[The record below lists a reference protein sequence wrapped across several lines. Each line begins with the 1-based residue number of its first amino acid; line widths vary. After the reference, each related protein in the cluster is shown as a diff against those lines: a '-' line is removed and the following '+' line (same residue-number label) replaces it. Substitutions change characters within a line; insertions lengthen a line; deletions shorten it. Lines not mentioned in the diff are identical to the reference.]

1 MAAERAPA
9 RRVWLWAPTDE
20 SIEILVV
27 GPTIEIAPMFALIKA
42 TAEEW
47 RGFER
52 VQIIVSGMGAA
63 GIWAARTRFA
73 TYDDP
78 IAEALLMFGS
88 REPLRAIEWF
98 TPSVRGGAVGEW
110 LTRPIAVR

>member
-1 MAAERAPA
+1 MTTERAPA
-9 RRVWLWAPTDE
+9 RRVWLWAPTPE

-27 GPTIEIAPMFALIKA
+27 GDTFQIAPLFAMIKRA
-42 TAEEW
+42 AEDW
-47 RGFER
+47 RGWER
-52 VQIIVSGMGAA
+52 VQIVVSGTGAA
-63 GIWAARTRFA
+63 GLWAARTEFA

-88 REPLRAIEWF
+88 REPLRVVRWA

-110 LTRPIAVR
+110 

>member
-1 MAAERAPA
+1 MTTERAPA
-9 RRVWLWAPTDE
+9 RRVWLWAPTPE
-20 SIEILVV
+20 AIEIIVV
-27 GPTIEIAPMFALIKA
+27 GPTLQIAPLFALIKR
-42 TAEEW
+42 TAEDW
-47 RGFER
+47 RGWER

-78 IAEALLMFGS
+78 IAEALMMFQS
-88 REPLRAIEWF
+88 REPLRAVQWA

-110 LTRPIAVR
+110 

>member
-1 MAAERAPA
+1 MTTERAPA
-9 RRVWLWAPTDE
+9 RRILLWAPADE
-20 SIEILVV
+20 AIEILVV
-27 GPTIEIAPMFALIKA
+27 GPTLQIAPMFALIKR
-42 TAEEW
+42 TAEDW

-52 VQIIVSGMGAA
+52 VQIIASGMGAA
-63 GIWAARTRFA
+63 GLWAARSRFS

-88 REPLRAIEWF
+88 REPLRAVQWF

-110 LTRPIAVR
+110 

>member
-1 MAAERAPA
+1 MTTERAPE
-9 RRVWLWAPTDE
+9 RRVWLWAPTSE
-20 SIEILVV
+20 AIEILVV
-27 GPTIEIAPMFALIKA
+27 GPTLQIAPMFALIKR
-42 TAEEW
+42 TAEDW
-47 RGFER
+47 RGWER

-88 REPLRAIEWF
+88 REPLRAVWWA
-98 TPSVRGGAVGEW
+98 TPSARGGAVGEW
-110 LTRPIAVR
+110 

>member
-1 MAAERAPA
+1 MTTERAPA
-9 RRVWLWAPTDE
+9 RRVWLWAPTPE
-20 SIEILVV
+20 AIEILVV
-27 GPTIEIAPMFALIKA
+27 GPTLQIAPMFALIKR
-42 TAEEW
+42 TAEDW

-63 GIWAARTRFA
+63 GIWAARTQLA

-88 REPLRAIEWF
+88 REPLRAVQWF
-98 TPSVRGGAVGEW
+98 TPAVRGGAVGEW
-110 LTRPIAVR
+110 